1 MKFKLLIIFFLLFN
15 TVAFSKILDQAIV
28 IIENDVITQTEYQK
42 KLRFILNQYQ
52 LTGSQPPQ
60 DMEAFYKQVLE
71 NMIQK
76 RLQIQFARKAGLEIK
91 EWMIDKSMENMAKRA
106 NLSLTDFREKII
118 ESGVDYSVYRENLK
132 EDLITREIQRRVI
145 SQRIK
150 ISEKEIDEFIEHQ
163 SHVFKENNEYK
174 ISLVLVSVKETPS
187 INEKNAA
194 KNKIKMVK
202 EKFLS
207 GENFASLARMYSDS
221 GNALDGGDLGW
232 RKISEVPEIFLS
244 SLENM
249 DKGEIS
255 EIIETLNGFY
265 VFFLEDKKEMEN
277 VEIEERKVRH
287 ILIKTNAIVTNEI
300 AENKLK
306 ELKSRIN
313 SGESFSDLAK
323 AYSEDTMSAANG
335 GELEWSP
342 PGTFVPQF
350 EDKIDLLPLKEI
362 SEPFLTQFGWH
373 ILEVLEKRKQDNTE
387 IIKRNLARQY
397 LISGRS
403 REVIDSW
410 IIELK
415 EKNFIKYVTE
425 SKKKALSQI
434 IRNRHNNDG
443 ILSLNEKK
451 TKNTHIS
458 RRAIRDWL

>member
-15 TVAFSKILDQAIV
+15 TIAFSKILDQAIV
-28 IIENDVITQTEYQK
+28 IIEDDVITQTEYQK

-194 KNKIKMVK
+194 KSKIKMVK

-313 SGESFSDLAK
+313 NGESFSDLAK

-425 SKKKALSQI
+425 SNKKSFI
-434 IRNRHNNDG
+434 SNN
-443 ILSLNEKK
+443 KK
-451 TKNTHIS
+451 S
-458 RRAIRDWL
+458 PQQRWDPFSE

>member
-15 TVAFSKILDQAIV
+15 TIAFSKILDQAIV

-194 KNKIKMVK
+194 KSKIKMVK

-313 SGESFSDLAK
+313 NGESFSDLAK

-335 GELEWSP
+335 GELQWSP

-362 SEPFLTQFGWH
+362 SDPFLTQFGWH

-425 SKKKALSQI
+425 SKKKSFI
-434 IRNRHNNDG
+434 SNN
-443 ILSLNEKK
+443 KK
-451 TKNTHIS
+451 S
-458 RRAIRDWL
+458 PQQGWDPFSE

>member
-15 TVAFSKILDQAIV
+15 SVAFPKILDQAVV
-28 IIENDVITQTEYQK
+28 IIEDDVITQIEYQK
-42 KLRFILNQYQ
+42 KLRFILNQYK
-52 LTGSQPPQ
+52 LTGNQPPR
-60 DMEAFYKQVLE
+60 DMEVFYKQVLE

-91 EWMIDKSMENMAKRA
+91 EWMIDKSMENMAKKA
-106 NLSLTDFREKII
+106 NVSLTDFREKII
-118 ESGVDYSVYRENLK
+118 ESGLDYSVYRENLK
-132 EDLITREIQRRVI
+132 EELITREIQRRVI

-174 ISLVLVSVKETPS
+174 ISLVLVSVSETPS

-194 KNKIKMVK
+194 KNKINMVK
-202 EKFLS
+202 ERFLS

-244 SLENM
+244 FLENM
-249 DKGEIS
+249 NKGDIS

-306 ELKSRIN
+306 ELKSRIDN
-313 SGESFSDLAK
+313 GESFSDLAK

-335 GELEWSP
+335 GELQWSP

-387 IIKRNLARQY
+387 IIKRNMARQY

-425 SKKKALSQI
+425 SKKKSFI
-434 IRNRHNNDG
+434 SNN
-443 ILSLNEKK
+443 KK
-451 TKNTHIS
+451 S
-458 RRAIRDWL
+458 PQQRWDPFSE

>member
-207 GENFASLARMYSDS
+207 GENFASL
-221 GNALDGGDLGW
+221 
-232 RKISEVPEIFLS
+232 
-244 SLENM
+244 LEC
-249 DKGEIS
+249 
-255 EIIETLNGFY
+255 
-265 VFFLEDKKEMEN
+265 
-277 VEIEERKVRH
+277 
-287 ILIKTNAIVTNEI
+287 ILIVEM
-300 AENKLK
+300 
-306 ELKSRIN
+306 R
-313 SGESFSDLAK
+313 
-323 AYSEDTMSAANG
+323 
-335 GELEWSP
+335 
-342 PGTFVPQF
+342 
-350 EDKIDLLPLKEI
+350 
-362 SEPFLTQFGWH
+362 
-373 ILEVLEKRKQDNTE
+373 
-387 IIKRNLARQY
+387 
-397 LISGRS
+397 
-403 REVIDSW
+403 
-410 IIELK
+410 
-415 EKNFIKYVTE
+415 
-425 SKKKALSQI
+425 
-434 IRNRHNNDG
+434 
-443 ILSLNEKK
+443 
-451 TKNTHIS
+451 
-458 RRAIRDWL
+458 

>member
-15 TVAFSKILDQAIV
+15 TTAFSKILDQAIV

-76 RLQIQFARKAGLEIK
+76 RLQIQFARKAGLEIE

-118 ESGVDYSVYRENLK
+118 KSGVDYSVYRENLK

-187 INEKNAA
+187 IKEKNVA

-249 DKGEIS
+249 NKGDIS

-306 ELKSRIN
+306 ELKSRIDN
-313 SGESFSDLAK
+313 GESFSDLAK

-335 GELEWSP
+335 GELQWSP

-373 ILEVLEKRKQDNTE
+373 ILEVLEKRRQDNTE

-425 SKKKALSQI
+425 SKKKSFI
-434 IRNRHNNDG
+434 SNN
-443 ILSLNEKK
+443 KK
-451 TKNTHIS
+451 SPQKRWDPFS
-458 RRAIRDWL
+458 E

>member
-52 LTGSQPPQ
+52 LTGSQPPR

-76 RLQIQFARKAGLEIK
+76 RLQIQFARQAGLEIK

-132 EDLITREIQRRVI
+132 EDLIIREIQRRVI
-145 SQRIK
+145 SQRVK

-194 KNKIKMVK
+194 KNKINMVK

-207 GENFASLARMYSDS
+207 GESFASLARMYSDS

-249 DKGEIS
+249 NKGDIS

-265 VFFLEDKKEMEN
+265 VFFLEDEKEMEN

-306 ELKSRIN
+306 ELKSRIDN
-313 SGESFSDLAK
+313 GESFSDLAK

-425 SKKKALSQI
+425 SKKKSFI
-434 IRNRHNNDG
+434 SNN
-443 ILSLNEKK
+443 KK
-451 TKNTHIS
+451 S
-458 RRAIRDWL
+458 PQQRWDPFSE

>member
-194 KNKIKMVK
+194 KSKIKMVK

-350 EDKIDLLPLKEI
+350 EDKIDLLPIKEI

-425 SKKKALSQI
+425 SNKKSFI
-434 IRNRHNNDG
+434 SNN
-443 ILSLNEKK
+443 KK
-451 TKNTHIS
+451 S
-458 RRAIRDWL
+458 PQQRWDPFSE

>member
-249 DKGEIS
+249 DKGDIS

-306 ELKSRIN
+306 ELKSRIDN
-313 SGESFSDLAK
+313 GESFSDLAK

-335 GELEWSP
+335 GELQWSP

-425 SKKKALSQI
+425 SKKKSFI
-434 IRNRHNNDG
+434 SNN
-443 ILSLNEKK
+443 KK
-451 TKNTHIS
+451 S
-458 RRAIRDWL
+458 PQQRWDPFSE

>member
-60 DMEAFYKQVLE
+60 DMEAFYKQVLD

-106 NLSLTDFREKII
+106 NLSLIDFREKII

-194 KNKIKMVK
+194 KSKIKMVK

-425 SKKKALSQI
+425 SNKKSSI
-434 IRNRHNNDG
+434 SNN
-443 ILSLNEKK
+443 KK
-451 TKNTHIS
+451 S
-458 RRAIRDWL
+458 PQQRWDPFSE

>member
-132 EDLITREIQRRVI
+132 EDLITREIQRRVF

-187 INEKNAA
+187 INEKNSA

-249 DKGEIS
+249 DKGDIS

-287 ILIKTNAIVTNEI
+287 ILIKTNAIVTNDI

-313 SGESFSDLAK
+313 NGESFSDLAK

-425 SKKKALSQI
+425 SNKKSFI
-434 IRNRHNNDG
+434 SNN
-443 ILSLNEKK
+443 KK
-451 TKNTHIS
+451 S
-458 RRAIRDWL
+458 PQQRWDPFSE

>member
-15 TVAFSKILDQAIV
+15 TIAFSKILDQAIV

-76 RLQIQFARKAGLEIK
+76 RLQIQFARKAGLEIE

-106 NLSLTDFREKII
+106 NLSLSDFREKII

-194 KNKIKMVK
+194 RNKIKMVK

-249 DKGEIS
+249 DKGDIS

-313 SGESFSDLAK
+313 NGESFSDLAK

-425 SKKKALSQI
+425 SKKKSFI
-434 IRNRHNNDG
+434 SNN
-443 ILSLNEKK
+443 KK
-451 TKNTHIS
+451 S
-458 RRAIRDWL
+458 PQQRWDPFSE

>member
-15 TVAFSKILDQAIV
+15 SVAFPKILDQAVV
-28 IIENDVITQTEYQK
+28 IIEDDVITQIEYQK
-42 KLRFILNQYQ
+42 KLRFILNQYK
-52 LTGSQPPQ
+52 LTGNQPPR
-60 DMEAFYKQVLE
+60 DMEVFYKQVLE

-91 EWMIDKSMENMAKRA
+91 EWMIDKSMENMAKKA
-106 NLSLTDFREKII
+106 NVSLTDFREKII
-118 ESGVDYSVYRENLK
+118 ESGLDYSVYRENLK
-132 EDLITREIQRRVI
+132 EELITREIQRRVI

-174 ISLVLVSVKETPS
+174 ISLVLVSVSETPS

-194 KNKIKMVK
+194 KNKINMVK
-202 EKFLS
+202 ERFLS

-244 SLENM
+244 FLENM
-249 DKGEIS
+249 NKGDIS

-306 ELKSRIN
+306 ELKSRIDN
-313 SGESFSDLAK
+313 GESFSDLAK

-335 GELEWSP
+335 GELQWSP

-425 SKKKALSQI
+425 SKKKSFI
-434 IRNRHNNDG
+434 SNN
-443 ILSLNEKK
+443 KK
-451 TKNTHIS
+451 S
-458 RRAIRDWL
+458 PQQRWDPFSE

>member
-42 KLRFILNQYQ
+42 KLRFILNQYK

-313 SGESFSDLAK
+313 NGESFSDLAK

-350 EDKIDLLPLKEI
+350 EDKVDLLPLKEI

-425 SKKKALSQI
+425 SKKKSFI
-434 IRNRHNNDG
+434 SNN
-443 ILSLNEKK
+443 KK
-451 TKNTHIS
+451 S
-458 RRAIRDWL
+458 PQQRWDPFSE

>member
-15 TVAFSKILDQAIV
+15 TIAFSKILDQAIV

-163 SHVFKENNEYK
+163 SHVFKEDNEYK

-249 DKGEIS
+249 DKGDIS

-313 SGESFSDLAK
+313 NGESFSDLAK

-425 SKKKALSQI
+425 SKKKSFI
-434 IRNRHNNDG
+434 SNN
-443 ILSLNEKK
+443 KK
-451 TKNTHIS
+451 S
-458 RRAIRDWL
+458 PQQRWDPFSE

>member
-28 IIENDVITQTEYQK
+28 IIENDVITQTEYQR

-106 NLSLTDFREKII
+106 NLSLIDFREKII
-118 ESGVDYSVYRENLK
+118 ESGVDYYVYRENLK
-132 EDLITREIQRRVI
+132 EDLIIREIQRRVI

-194 KNKIKMVK
+194 KSKIKMVK

-425 SKKKALSQI
+425 SNKKSFI
-434 IRNRHNNDG
+434 SNN
-443 ILSLNEKK
+443 KK
-451 TKNTHIS
+451 S
-458 RRAIRDWL
+458 PQQRWDPFSE

>member
-1 MKFKLLIIFFLLFN
+1 MKFKLLIIFLLLFN
-15 TVAFSKILDQAIV
+15 TIAFSKILDQAIV
-28 IIENDVITQTEYQK
+28 IIEDDVITQTEYQK

-106 NLSLTDFREKII
+106 NLSLIDFREKII

-194 KNKIKMVK
+194 KSKIKMVK

-207 GENFASLARMYSDS
+207 GENFSSLARMYSDS

-425 SKKKALSQI
+425 SNKKRFIS
-434 IRNRHNNDG
+434 NN
-443 ILSLNEKK
+443 KK
-451 TKNTHIS
+451 S
-458 RRAIRDWL
+458 PQQRWDPFSE

>member
-15 TVAFSKILDQAIV
+15 TIAFSKILDQAIV
-28 IIENDVITQTEYQK
+28 IIEDDVITQTEYQK

-187 INEKNAA
+187 INEKNSA

-249 DKGEIS
+249 DKGDIS

-313 SGESFSDLAK
+313 NGESFSDLAK

-373 ILEVLEKRKQDNTE
+373 ILEVLGKRKQDNTE

-415 EKNFIKYVTE
+415 ERNFIKYVTE
-425 SKKKALSQI
+425 SKKKSFI
-434 IRNRHNNDG
+434 SNNRKSPQQRWDPF
-443 ILSLNEKK
+443 SE
-451 TKNTHIS
+451 
-458 RRAIRDWL
+458 

>member
-313 SGESFSDLAK
+313 NGESFSDLAK

-425 SKKKALSQI
+425 SKKKSFI
-434 IRNRHNNDG
+434 SNN
-443 ILSLNEKK
+443 KK
-451 TKNTHIS
+451 S
-458 RRAIRDWL
+458 PQQRWDPFSE

>member
-1 MKFKLLIIFFLLFN
+1 
-15 TVAFSKILDQAIV
+15 
-28 IIENDVITQTEYQK
+28 
-42 KLRFILNQYQ
+42 
-52 LTGSQPPQ
+52 
-60 DMEAFYKQVLE
+60 
-71 NMIQK
+71 
-76 RLQIQFARKAGLEIK
+76 
-91 EWMIDKSMENMAKRA
+91 
-106 NLSLTDFREKII
+106 
-118 ESGVDYSVYRENLK
+118 
-132 EDLITREIQRRVI
+132 
-145 SQRIK
+145 
-150 ISEKEIDEFIEHQ
+150 
-163 SHVFKENNEYK
+163 
-174 ISLVLVSVKETPS
+174 
-187 INEKNAA
+187 
-194 KNKIKMVK
+194 
-202 EKFLS
+202 
-207 GENFASLARMYSDS
+207 
-221 GNALDGGDLGW
+221 
-232 RKISEVPEIFLS
+232 
-244 SLENM
+244 
-249 DKGEIS
+249 
-255 EIIETLNGFY
+255 
-265 VFFLEDKKEMEN
+265 MEN

-313 SGESFSDLAK
+313 NGESFSDLAK

-425 SKKKALSQI
+425 SKEKSFISNNKKSPQQ
-434 IRNRHNNDG
+434 RWDPF
-443 ILSLNEKK
+443 SE
-451 TKNTHIS
+451 
-458 RRAIRDWL
+458 

>member
-1 MKFKLLIIFFLLFN
+1 
-15 TVAFSKILDQAIV
+15 
-28 IIENDVITQTEYQK
+28 
-42 KLRFILNQYQ
+42 
-52 LTGSQPPQ
+52 
-60 DMEAFYKQVLE
+60 
-71 NMIQK
+71 
-76 RLQIQFARKAGLEIK
+76 
-91 EWMIDKSMENMAKRA
+91 
-106 NLSLTDFREKII
+106 
-118 ESGVDYSVYRENLK
+118 
-132 EDLITREIQRRVI
+132 
-145 SQRIK
+145 
-150 ISEKEIDEFIEHQ
+150 
-163 SHVFKENNEYK
+163 
-174 ISLVLVSVKETPS
+174 
-187 INEKNAA
+187 
-194 KNKIKMVK
+194 
-202 EKFLS
+202 
-207 GENFASLARMYSDS
+207 MYSDS

-249 DKGEIS
+249 DKGDIS

-313 SGESFSDLAK
+313 NGESFSDLAK

-373 ILEVLEKRKQDNTE
+373 ILEVLKKRKQDNTE

-425 SKKKALSQI
+425 SKKKSFI
-434 IRNRHNNDG
+434 SNN
-443 ILSLNEKK
+443 KK
-451 TKNTHIS
+451 S
-458 RRAIRDWL
+458 PQQRWDPFSE

>member
-15 TVAFSKILDQAIV
+15 SVAFPKILDQAVV

-52 LTGSQPPQ
+52 LTGNQPPQ

-91 EWMIDKSMENMAKRA
+91 EWMIDKSMENMAKKA
-106 NLSLTDFREKII
+106 NVSLTDFREKII
-118 ESGVDYSVYRENLK
+118 ESGLDYSVYRENLK
-132 EDLITREIQRRVI
+132 EELITREIQRRVI

-163 SHVFKENNEYK
+163 SHIFKENNEYK
-174 ISLVLVSVKETPS
+174 ISLVLVSVSETPS
-187 INEKNAA
+187 TAEKNAA

-232 RKISEVPEIFLS
+232 RKIREVPEIFLS
-244 SLENM
+244 FLENM
-249 DKGEIS
+249 NKGDIS

-277 VEIEERKVRH
+277 VEIDERKVRH

-306 ELKSRIN
+306 ELKSRIDN
-313 SGESFSDLAK
+313 GESFSDLAK

-335 GELEWSP
+335 GELQWSA

-373 ILEVLEKRKQDNTE
+373 ILEVLEIRKQDNTE

-425 SKKKALSQI
+425 SKKKSFI
-434 IRNRHNNDG
+434 SNNNKSPQQRWDPF
-443 ILSLNEKK
+443 SE
-451 TKNTHIS
+451 
-458 RRAIRDWL
+458 

>member
-106 NLSLTDFREKII
+106 NLSLIDFREKII

-194 KNKIKMVK
+194 KSKIKMVK

-425 SKKKALSQI
+425 SNKKSFI
-434 IRNRHNNDG
+434 SNN
-443 ILSLNEKK
+443 KK
-451 TKNTHIS
+451 S
-458 RRAIRDWL
+458 PQQRWDPFSE

>member
-15 TVAFSKILDQAIV
+15 SVAFPKILDQAVV
-28 IIENDVITQTEYQK
+28 IIEDDVITQIEYQK

-106 NLSLTDFREKII
+106 NLSLIDFREKII

-187 INEKNAA
+187 INEKNSA

-207 GENFASLARMYSDS
+207 GENFSSLARMYSDS

-306 ELKSRIN
+306 ELKSRIDN
-313 SGESFSDLAK
+313 GESFSDLAK

-425 SKKKALSQI
+425 SNKKSFI
-434 IRNRHNNDG
+434 SNN
-443 ILSLNEKK
+443 KK
-451 TKNTHIS
+451 S
-458 RRAIRDWL
+458 PQQRWDPFSE

>member
-15 TVAFSKILDQAIV
+15 TIAFSKILDQAIV

-106 NLSLTDFREKII
+106 NLSLIDFREKII

-194 KNKIKMVK
+194 KSKIKMVK

-244 SLENM
+244 FLENM
-249 DKGEIS
+249 NKGDIS

-313 SGESFSDLAK
+313 NGEFFSDLAK

-425 SKKKALSQI
+425 SNKKSFI
-434 IRNRHNNDG
+434 SNN
-443 ILSLNEKK
+443 KK
-451 TKNTHIS
+451 S
-458 RRAIRDWL
+458 PQQRWDPFSE

>member
-1 MKFKLLIIFFLLFN
+1 M
-15 TVAFSKILDQAIV
+15 

-106 NLSLTDFREKII
+106 NLSLIDFREKII

-313 SGESFSDLAK
+313 NGESFSDLAK

-425 SKKKALSQI
+425 SKKKSFI
-434 IRNRHNNDG
+434 SNN
-443 ILSLNEKK
+443 KK
-451 TKNTHIS
+451 S
-458 RRAIRDWL
+458 PQQRWDPFSE

>member
-15 TVAFSKILDQAIV
+15 SVAFPKILDQAVV
-28 IIENDVITQTEYQK
+28 IIEDDVITQIEYQK
-42 KLRFILNQYQ
+42 KLRFILNQYK
-52 LTGSQPPQ
+52 LTGNQPPR
-60 DMEAFYKQVLE
+60 DMEVFYKQVLE

-76 RLQIQFARKAGLEIK
+76 RLQIQFARKAGLEIE
-91 EWMIDKSMENMAKRA
+91 EWMIDKSMENMAKKA
-106 NLSLTDFREKII
+106 NVSLTDFREKII
-118 ESGVDYSVYRENLK
+118 ESGLDYSVYRENLK
-132 EDLITREIQRRVI
+132 EELITREIQRRVI

-174 ISLVLVSVKETPS
+174 ISLVLVSVSETPS

-194 KNKIKMVK
+194 KNKINMVK
-202 EKFLS
+202 ERFLS

-244 SLENM
+244 FLENM
-249 DKGEIS
+249 NKGDIS

-306 ELKSRIN
+306 ELKSRIDN
-313 SGESFSDLAK
+313 GESFSDLAK

-335 GELEWSP
+335 GELQWSP

-387 IIKRNLARQY
+387 IIKRNMARQY

-425 SKKKALSQI
+425 SKKKSFI
-434 IRNRHNNDG
+434 SNN
-443 ILSLNEKK
+443 KK
-451 TKNTHIS
+451 S
-458 RRAIRDWL
+458 PQQRWDPFSE

>member
-1 MKFKLLIIFFLLFN
+1 
-15 TVAFSKILDQAIV
+15 
-28 IIENDVITQTEYQK
+28 
-42 KLRFILNQYQ
+42 
-52 LTGSQPPQ
+52 
-60 DMEAFYKQVLE
+60 
-71 NMIQK
+71 MIQK
-76 RLQIQFARKAGLEIK
+76 RLQIQFAREAGLEIK

-244 SLENM
+244 PLENM

-313 SGESFSDLAK
+313 
-323 AYSEDTMSAANG
+323 NG
-335 GELEWSP
+335 FWVV
-342 PGTFVPQF
+342 F
-350 EDKIDLLPLKEI
+350 
-362 SEPFLTQFGWH
+362 
-373 ILEVLEKRKQDNTE
+373 
-387 IIKRNLARQY
+387 Y
-397 LISGRS
+397 
-403 REVIDSW
+403 
-410 IIELK
+410 
-415 EKNFIKYVTE
+415 
-425 SKKKALSQI
+425 
-434 IRNRHNNDG
+434 
-443 ILSLNEKK
+443 
-451 TKNTHIS
+451 
-458 RRAIRDWL
+458 

>member
-313 SGESFSDLAK
+313 NGESFSDLAK

-415 EKNFIKYVTE
+415 EKNFIKYITE
-425 SKKKALSQI
+425 SKKKSFI
-434 IRNRHNNDG
+434 SNN
-443 ILSLNEKK
+443 KK
-451 TKNTHIS
+451 S
-458 RRAIRDWL
+458 PQQRWDPFSE

>member
-15 TVAFSKILDQAIV
+15 TIAFSKILDQAIV

-76 RLQIQFARKAGLEIK
+76 RLQIQFARKAGLEIE

-106 NLSLTDFREKII
+106 NLSLSDFREKII

-187 INEKNAA
+187 IKEKNAA

-249 DKGEIS
+249 NKGDIS

-306 ELKSRIN
+306 ELKSRIDN
-313 SGESFSDLAK
+313 GESFSDLAK

-335 GELEWSP
+335 GELQWSP

-373 ILEVLEKRKQDNTE
+373 ILEVLEKRRQDNTE

-425 SKKKALSQI
+425 SKKKSFI
-434 IRNRHNNDG
+434 SNN
-443 ILSLNEKK
+443 KK
-451 TKNTHIS
+451 SPQKRWDPFS
-458 RRAIRDWL
+458 E